1 MKVVLINCE
10 SLAQV
15 AHALVASWSGDNVLA
30 VHNGIEYPLYKEFTG
45 EAVAHEALARII
57 APSIADSDTVEELLA
72 KTDAAVNAFTIDWA
86 KWPTYN
92 VIEIN

>member
-1 MKVVLINCE
+1 MKVVLVNCE

-57 APSIADSDTVEELLA
+57 APSIVTTDTVEQLLA
-72 KTDAAVNAFTIDWA
+72 KTDAAVNALPIDWG
-86 KWPTYN
+86 KWATYT
-92 VIEIN
+92 VLEIN